1 MKIYFKLIMVL
12 ALLVL
17 IGCYS
22 PPPPS
27 RPSQPSLPVER
38 YGTSPGSNWTI
49 VNNSSQPIII
59 IFKNGLAFTL
69 ERGSRR
75 NITVRE
81 LIDSGSPLES
91 GVDPNFTYGF
101 RYSNAPTENTIF
113 SYRIIVENGNRVR
126 REHSTG
132 IIFFI
137 DDTTGN
143 EMIAIRN
150 ASQTISNSIPKNAKI
165 AIVNISSSDTGQSE
179 FVVGEL
185 EVFLVNSGIFVVD
198 RRELDRIRREQRFQL
213 SGDVD
218 DNDVV
223 SIGRFAGADV
233 VITGS
238 ISGTGSTRRLRIRA
252 LDTQTARVIAAA
264 SEAY

>member
-1 MKIYFKLIMVL
+1 MKIYFKPIMVL
-12 ALLVL
+12 ALLAL

-38 YGTSPGSNWTI
+38 YGTSPNSSWDF

-59 IFKNGLAFTL
+59 SFENGMAFNLAI
-69 ERGSRR
+69 GGRR
-75 NITVRE
+75 KVTVRE
-81 LIDSGSPLES
+81 LIDSGCILVSNGYGLNYQYSP
-91 GVDPNFTYGF
+91 DQNKK
-101 RYSNAPTENTIF
+101 IF
-113 SYRIIVENGNRVR
+113 IYREIVENGAKVKRTFSQGIIIYIDDNI
-126 REHSTG
+126 TG
-132 IIFFI
+132 IS
-137 DDTTGN
+137 
-143 EMIAIRN
+143 AVRSV
-150 ASQTISNSIPKNAKI
+150 SQTIINSLPKDSKI
-165 AIVNISSSDTGQSE
+165 AIVNISSNDSEQSE

-185 EVFLVNSGIFVVD
+185 EVFLVNSGTFVVD

-223 SIGRFAGADV
+223 SIGRFAGANV